1 MKQQHGGAP
10 SNRPDLLDF
19 SANLNPLGMPDSV
32 RDAIRE
38 SAESC
43 ARYPDP
49 FCTELCAE
57 TAIAEQIPP
66 EQLVFGN
73 GAADLIFRI
82 VQTMQP
88 KKALLAVP
96 CFSEYE
102 KALRSAGCAIRT
114 YPLLPEHVF
123 MLDDQFLPMLTPD
136 LDMVFLCSPNNPTGR
151 LITRNLLQKIAA
163 ICAQHQIMLI
173 CDECFLGLSSNE
185 PAHSISAYLN
195 TYTIRLTAFTKLY
208 AIPGVRLGYAVCGS
222 SEIAAQIRDCGQYW
236 SVSAPAQAAGLAALK
251 AQKYVHRSVKMI
263 TKEREYLTEN
273 LRSLGCIVYD
283 SDTNF
288 ILFRTIGNF
297 AEQMLNENILIRDCS
312 NFRGLSPGYF
322 RIAVRTHDENRLLI
336 AAAERSLHG

>member
-1 MKQQHGGAP
+1 MMQQHGGAP

-19 SANLNPLGMPDSV
+19 SANLNPLGMPGSV
-32 RDAIRE
+32 RNAIRE

-43 ARYPDP
+43 VRYPDP
-49 FCTELCAE
+49 FCTDLCTK

-66 EQLVFGN
+66 EQIVFGN

-82 VQTMQP
+82 VQAMRP

-102 KALRSAGCAIRT
+102 KALRFAGCLIHT
-114 YPLLPEHVF
+114 YPLLAEHAF
-123 MLDDQFLPMLTPD
+123 MLDEHFLSMLTPD

-151 LITRNLLQKIAA
+151 LISPDLLQKIAA
-163 ICAQHQIMLI
+163 ICVQRRIMLI
-173 CDECFLGLSSNE
+173 CDECFLGLSVHE
-185 PAHSISAYLN
+185 PAHSIAAYLN
-195 TYTIRLTAFTKLY
+195 AYTIRLTAFTKLY

-222 SEIAAQIRDCGQYW
+222 AEIAECIRDCGQYW
-236 SVSAPAQAAGLAALK
+236 SVSAPAQAAGIAALK
-251 AQKYVHRSVKMI
+251 ETEYVRRSVELI
-263 TKEREYLTEN
+263 AKEREYLTVN

-288 ILFRTIGNF
+288 ILFRTNEGF
-297 AEQMLNENILIRDCS
+297 AERMLNENILIRDCS
-312 NFRGLSPGYF
+312 NFRGLSSGYF
-322 RIAVRTHDENRLLI
+322 RIAVRTHAENQLLI